1 MTQEIDKV
9 YDPKQVE
16 EKWLKIWLDQNLF
29 RANPEGEAAQNFSM
43 VIPPPNVTGVLHMG
57 HALNNTLQ
65 DILVRYQRMLGK
77 NVLWVPGTDHAGI
90 ATQNVVER
98 ELKKEGKKRQDLG
111 REKFIERVWQWKEQS
126 GNQIVHQLKRLG
138 ASCDWSRERF
148 TMDEGLS
155 KAVREA
161 FVRLYEK
168 GLIYRDKY
176 LINWCPRCLTAL
188 SDIEVEHQEQDGF
201 LWHIR
206 YDAVGAGPRAC
217 PDPGD
222 HGGSPL
228 REIVVATT
236 RPETLLGDTAVAV
249 HPDDARYKHLIGKKL
264 ILPLVNREIPVIAD
278 HRVDKEF
285 GTGAVKVTPAHD
297 FNDFIFGND
306 HELERINVLT
316 PDAKMNENALHFQGM
331 DRFEARKQ
339 IVAELEEK
347 GFLVKI
353 DKHKLSAG
361 QCYRCKTVVE
371 PYLSLQWFVKTKPLA
386 ERALKAVHDGKTK
399 FYPENWTKVYEQ
411 WMEGIKD
418 WCISRQIWWGHR
430 IPAWFCEC
438 NEIIV
443 SREPPTSCPQC
454 SSKNLRQEEDVLDTW
469 FSSGL
474 WPFSTLGWPEQTP
487 ELKAFYPTSV
497 LVTGFDII
505 FFWVA
510 RMMMFGLEFM
520 DDVPFKD
527 VYIHA
532 LVRDAH
538 GQKMSKSKGNVVDPL
553 MIMEK
558 FGTDAFRFTLTAL
571 AAQGRDIKLSEET
584 IEGYRNFCNKIWNA
598 SRFAMMQIE
607 NVGAGPRACPESDAQ
622 TNQGGHGG
630 PPLRDLS
637 ILDKWILTIWDK
649 TIVDVKNA
657 IEAYHYDEVA
667 KLLYHF
673 FWRQFCDWYLEF
685 SKVKLNKNVLFYIL
699 ESSMRA
705 LHPVVPFITE
715 EIWKKLNPNPQATIV
730 TSSFPQPQGYV
741 FEKESQD
748 VETLIQVITAIRN
761 IRGEN
766 QIPIKSQ
773 VSPIFYGASEELKN
787 LLDQNSELLMRFT
800 NAQTATWSTEKV
812 TPKKMAHA
820 ALVGLDIYIPLE
832 GLVDFE
838 KEVARLEKEIQR
850 LKEDTERREKRL
862 ADQNFVA
869 RADADV
875 VEEERS
881 RVKDNLTKIVR
892 LENTLQNI
900 R

>member
-1 MTQEIDKV
+1 MSQEMDTV

-16 EKWLKIWLDQNLF
+16 EKWLKIWLDRDLF
-29 RANPEGEAAQNFSM
+29 RANPAGDPAHNFSM

-77 NVLWVPGTDHAGI
+77 NALWVPGTDHAGI

-155 KAVREA
+155 TAVREA
-161 FVRLYEK
+161 FVCLYEK

-188 SDIEVEHQEQDGF
+188 SDIEVEHQEQDGS
-201 LWHIR
+201 LWRIR
-206 YDAVGAGPRAC
+206 YPIVGDLDR
-217 PDPGD
+217 
-222 HGGSPL
+222 HV
-228 REIVVATT
+228 VVATT
-236 RPETLLGDTAVAV
+236 RPETMLGDTAVAV
-249 HPDDARYKHLIGKKL
+249 HPEDERYKDLVGKRL
-264 ILPLVNREIPVIAD
+264 LLPLANRPIPVIAD
-278 HRVDKEF
+278 YRVDKEF

-297 FNDFIFGND
+297 FNDFQFGND
-306 HELERINVLT
+306 HQLERINIFT
-316 PDAKMNENALHFQGM
+316 PDAKMNENTLHFQGL
-331 DRFEARKQ
+331 DRLEARKQ

-347 GFLVKI
+347 GFLTQI

-386 ERALKAVHDGKTK
+386 DRALKAVRSGKTK

-411 WMEGIKD
+411 WMENIKD

-438 NEIIV
+438 SETIV
-443 SREPPTSCPQC
+443 ARETPASCPKC

-474 WPFSTLGWPEQTP
+474 WPFSTLGWPEKTP

-571 AAQGRDIKLSEET
+571 AAQGRDIKLNEET

-598 SRFAMMQIE
+598 SRFAMMQMGGIE
-607 NVGAGPRACPESDAQ
+607 GKSVSPSDPELRSGFAG
-622 TNQGGHGG
+622 
-630 PPLRDLS
+630 LS
-637 ILDKWILTIWDK
+637 VTDKWILTVWDK
-649 TIVDVKNA
+649 TLAEVKTDLEN
-657 IEAYHYDEVA
+657 YHFDEVA
-667 KLLYHF
+667 KKLYHF

-685 SKVKLNKNVLFYIL
+685 SKVKLNASVLAYVL

-705 LHPVVPFITE
+705 LHPIVPFITE
-715 EIWKKLNPNPQATIV
+715 EIWKKLNPDPKATIV
-730 TSSFPQPQGYV
+730 TASFPTPQGHA
-741 FEKESQD
+741 FEKETR
-748 VETLIQVITAIRN
+748 EIEKLIEVITAIRT

-766 QIPIKSQ
+766 QIPLKAEIA
-773 VSPIFYGASEELKN
+773 PIFYGSHPETKKLLEEN
-787 LLDQNSELLMRFT
+787 ADMIQRFT
-800 NAQTATWSTEKV
+800 KSIAPKWSADKV
-812 TPKKMAHA
+812 VPKKMAHA
-820 ALVGLDIYIPLE
+820 ALSDLDIYIPLE

-838 KEVARLEKEIQR
+838 KEIARLEKEIQR
-850 LKEDTERREKRL
+850 LKEDTDRREKRL
-862 ADQNFVA
+862 ADANFVS

-875 VEEERS
+875 VAEERQ
-881 RVKDNLTKIVR
+881 RVDENQAKVVR
-892 LENTLQNI
+892 LESTLQNI
-900 R
+900 L